1 MMKSWWAFCSIGLSV
16 TSRNPYPSWKGYVH
30 EPPPEWLGSK
40 QCQRTDVAMLAKE
53 NVVFNCLFRLVFCK
67 FQFVQSCLSSP
78 FGIHFRR
85 ARRPF
90 RVRHLPL
97 SPFHSNPSPCP
108 FASAHFALLLPTIR
122 GRQRLKSSE
131 RPIAALHI
139 SR

>member
-40 QCQRTDVAMLAKE
+40 QCQRTDVAMLAEE
-53 NVVFNCLFRLVFCK
+53 NVVSKCLFRMVFCK
-67 FQFVQSCLSSP
+67 FHFVQSCFSSP

-97 SPFHSNPSPCP
+97 FPIPFKPFAFPFCFSPFCP
-108 FASAHFALLLPTIR
+108 F
-122 GRQRLKSSE
+122 
-131 RPIAALHI
+131 IADNPGQAKI
-139 SR
+139 EIQ